1 MTESHMLRLAKAFL
15 DIAFW
20 RQTPAHLPASL
31 LLLAIVAAASALLDV
46 LGALLPP
53 GPNGPILLTV
63 VLGVGLPLAFT
74 GIVLKLARRPQ
85 RFLQTASA
93 LLGVGVL
100 AEILLYPLG
109 TLLSFIGIDG
119 PVPLLVR
126 LLLNV
131 GVIWYLLACAHIWRT
146 ALESGLLLGG
156 VISVGYLILSIALE
170 QQIMPLA

>member
-1 MTESHMLRLAKAFL
+1 MLRLAKAFF
-15 DIAFW
+15 DIALW

-31 LLLAIVAAASALLDV
+31 LLLAIVAAASAVLDV

-53 GPNGPILLTV
+53 GPNGAILTTV

-74 GIVLKLARRPQ
+74 GIVLKVARRPQ

-109 TLLSFIGIDG
+109 ALLTLIGSDG
-119 PVPLLVR
+119 VISILVR

-131 GVIWYLLACAHIWRT
+131 GVIWYLLACAHIWRA
-146 ALESGLLLGG
+146 ALDTGLLLGG
-156 VISVGYLILSIALE
+156 VISVGYLVLSIALE
-170 QQIMPLA
+170 QQILPQA